1 MAKEGILLESGTNE
15 VEVLEFIL
23 GGQSFGLN
31 VTKVQ
36 AIEQYDAEKVTK
48 LPMADSSLA
57 GMLLFRETTVPLLNL
72 GNTLG
77 IETSCASAVEGKIEE
92 RIVLVMEFNS
102 IVSAV
107 IADGVN
113 RIHRIS
119 WADINPLSPILS
131 DTSSVFTGSV
141 SIEDRE
147 VLIVDME
154 KIVSMLL
161 PAAALRLASKKT
173 EPHPLAAERVNK
185 KIYFA
190 EDSNTI
196 RQSIFEILN
205 EEGYTNV
212 TAFDNGSACYEA
224 ILAAKAHAE
233 STGGDL
239 SDQIDLIITDIEMP
253 QMDGLTLCKK
263 CKRELNISTPVVM
276 FSSLINDQMASKCE
290 SVGADDYMA
299 KPEIEKLIAILDR
312 HCLDN
317 QAVAV

>member
-1 MAKEGILLESGTNE
+1 
-15 VEVLEFIL
+15 
-23 GGQSFGLN
+23 
-31 VTKVQ
+31 
-36 AIEQYDAEKVTK
+36 
-48 LPMADSSLA
+48 
-57 GMLLFRETTVPLLNL
+57 MLLFRDTTVPLLDL
-72 GNTLG
+72 ANTLG
-77 IETSCASAVEGKIEE
+77 IEPVKGDAIEGQIEE

-119 WADINPLSPILS
+119 WSDISPLSKILS
-131 DTSSVFTGSV
+131 DTSSAFTGSV

-154 KIVSMLL
+154 KIVSTLL
-161 PAAALRLASKKT
+161 PAAALRMASKNT
-173 EPHPLAAERVNK
+173 VRHPLADDRCTK
-185 KIYFA
+185 KIFFA

-196 RQSIFEILN
+196 RQSIVEILA
-205 EEGYTNV
+205 EEGYTGV
-212 TAFDNGSACYEA
+212 TAFDNGQSCYDA
-224 ILAAKAHAE
+224 ILALKAAAE
-233 STGGDL
+233 STGDDV
-239 SDQIDLIITDIEMP
+239 SDQIDIIISDIEMP

-263 CKRELNISTPVVM
+263 CKTELNLRTPVVM
-276 FSSLINDQMASKCE
+276 FSSLINEQMARKCE

-299 KPEIEKLIAILDR
+299 KPEIEKLVAIVDR

>member
-15 VEVLEFIL
+15 VEIIEFLL

-48 LPMADSSLA
+48 LPMSHPSLA
-57 GMLLFRETTVPLLNL
+57 GMLLFRDTTVPLLDL
-72 GNTLG
+72 GETLD
-77 IETSCASAVEGKIEE
+77 IESAAGSKGDLEE
-92 RIVLVMEFNS
+92 RIVLIMEFNS
-102 IVSAV
+102 ITSAV
-107 IADGVN
+107 IADGVD

-119 WADINPLSPILS
+119 WEDIHPLSKILP

-141 SIEDRE
+141 SIEGRE

-154 KIVSMLL
+154 KIVSALL
-161 PAAALRLASKKT
+161 PAAALRIASKRT
-173 EPHPLAAERVNK
+173 AAHPLSAERVNK
-185 KIYFA
+185 KIFFA

-196 RQSIFEILN
+196 RQNIIEILGD
-205 EEGYTNV
+205 EGYCDV
-212 TAFDNGSACYEA
+212 TAFDNGRACYDA
-224 ILAAKAHAE
+224 ICDLKLQAE
-233 STGGDL
+233 STGAEL
-239 SDQIDLIITDIEMP
+239 SDQIDIIITDIEMP
-253 QMDGLTLCKK
+253 QMDGLTLCRR
-263 CKRELNISTPVVM
+263 CKNQLNTRIPVVL
-276 FSSLINDQMASKCE
+276 FSSLINEQMARKCE
-290 SVGADDYMA
+290 SVGADDYVS